1 MQGWLKKNRRS
12 LTARRFKRII
22 DFFDNQI
29 VSTKSN
35 ILKINF
41 KKQRQK
47 QKKFSIIMLE
57 LKAKYRDL
65 SIFTGKYTAIFQR
78 CKIFFDSLQKKFYFF
93 CKKICGNMKHF
104 LPLCRYTK

>member
-1 MQGWLKKNRRS
+1 MSEKNRHS
-12 LTARRFKRII
+12 LTARRFKRIR
-22 DFFDNQI
+22 FFDNQI

-65 SIFTGKYTAIFQR
+65 SIFTGKYTVIFQR
-78 CKIFFDSLQKKFYFF
+78 CKIFFDSIQKKF
-93 CKKICGNMKHF
+93 
-104 LPLCRYTK
+104 